1 MLCESVAI
9 HTPKDSQILSY
20 FGMCIDFNSFA
31 IVKSTSRTSTRT
43 QKLLEWGTLIELS
56 LQSSK
61 KETVTAL
68 GLLTHFVQNIT
79 D

>member
-1 MLCESVAI
+1 MGV
-9 HTPKDSQILSY
+9 Y
-20 FGMCIDFNSFA
+20 FNSFA
-31 IVKSTSRTSTRT
+31 IVKSTSKTSTGI

-56 LQSSK
+56 MQNWK

-68 GLLTHFVQNIT
+68 GALVHFIQNIT